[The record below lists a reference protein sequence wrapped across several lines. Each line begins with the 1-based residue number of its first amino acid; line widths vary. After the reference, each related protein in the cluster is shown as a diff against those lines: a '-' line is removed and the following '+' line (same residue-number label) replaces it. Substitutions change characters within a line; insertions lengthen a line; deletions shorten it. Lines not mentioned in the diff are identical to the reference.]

1 MRCICGHDEEE
12 HTEEAGCGIGGCL
25 CCAYRLPTKKRKG
38 IKKLVAKLNDLQD
51 QRNEISGEINELNAK
66 LRQETFEEWYEGKG
80 IDGGLLDVAYD
91 AMITFWDAEA
101 DQVRYQARD
110 YDRNLKPNFDPS
122 PEQVF
127 ISCLYTLDAHLETL
141 TSTFSVSKKKQTGM
155 RRKFKD
161 MSRPCRSQPVGRKIE
176 QLTEL
181 LDGYKNVSA
190 PVLRIVEAIHNLP
203 EDLRQH
209 ALEKRGGPEGMWD
222 C

>member
-12 HTEEAGCGIGGCL
+12 HTEEAGCGIGDCL

-141 TSTFSVSKKKQTGM
+141 TSTFSVSKKKQTVM
-155 RRKFKD
+155 RR
-161 MSRPCRSQPVGRKIE
+161 
-176 QLTEL
+176 
-181 LDGYKNVSA
+181 
-190 PVLRIVEAIHNLP
+190 
-203 EDLRQH
+203 
-209 ALEKRGGPEGMWD
+209 
-222 C
+222 